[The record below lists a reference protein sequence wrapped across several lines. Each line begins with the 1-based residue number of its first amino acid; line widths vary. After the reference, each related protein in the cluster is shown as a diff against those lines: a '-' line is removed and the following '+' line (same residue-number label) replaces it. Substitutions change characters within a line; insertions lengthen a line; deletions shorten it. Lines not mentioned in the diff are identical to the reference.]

1 MARSGRA
8 AIGWSVPN
16 AQDRGKLT
24 YGILFKITLSPY
36 GRFQSEESSAQE
48 ITLPAPIGTIRYRG
62 SPAGTSF
69 TDASTVLF
77 SGAGY
82 QTRVEAETAARALK
96 NVVLL
101 ASIDAGIAIDA
112 GQDEV
117 LSGPGQVVV
126 DAAAEQGVLLLPDIH
141 GLQVFEESGRPA
153 SLSIIGHGIVT
164 APLRSFASALLI
176 RSHHTTELDA
186 KRSLASQLHGLSR
199 FEASQRNRLLTLV
212 TALNVL
218 SEKNLRG
225 GISQEVA
232 SEILDIAKERL
243 KQAKRS
249 KHDAKELK
257 QLESLV
263 SIVGSLKYE
272 SIAASITELAKDIG
286 KDLLSTELSADEI
299 VGLAYRARNDLI
311 HGGQTSINLTQLLVP
326 LERLTAELCAGAI
339 ISVKDS
345 ASILNC
351 SESTIRRYI
360 RDGRVKAK
368 KVNGKWHIRPE
379 DLKLFMAS
387 VPERQESSNQ
397 G

>member
-16 AQDRGKLT
+16 AQDRGELT
-24 YGILFKITLSPY
+24 YGFFLKVTLSPY
-36 GRFQSEESSAQE
+36 GRFQSEESSDQE
-48 ITLPAPIGTIRYRG
+48 ITLPVPIGTIRYRG

-82 QTRVEAETAARALK
+82 QTRAEAETAGRALK
-96 NVVLL
+96 NVVQL

-112 GQDEV
+112 GRDDV
-117 LSGPGQVVV
+117 LGGPGQVVI
-126 DAAAEQGVLLLPDIH
+126 DAAAEQGIQLLPDVH
-141 GLQVFEESGRPA
+141 GLQVFEETGRPA
-153 SLSIIGHGIVT
+153 SLSITAHGVVT
-164 APLRSFASALLI
+164 SPLRSFASALLI
-176 RSHHTTELDA
+176 RSYHTKELDA
-186 KRSLASQLHGLSR
+186 KHSLASQLYGIAR
-199 FEASQRNRLLTLV
+199 FEVSQRSRLLTLV
-212 TALNVL
+212 TALDVL

-249 KHDAKELK
+249 EHDEKEMK
-257 QLESLV
+257 QLESLI
-263 SIVGSLKYE
+263 SIVGSLKYQ
-272 SIAASITELAKDIG
+272 SIAASIKELAKDI
-286 KDLLSTELSADEI
+286 DRDVLSTELSADEI
-299 VGLAYRARNDLI
+299 VGLAYKARNDLI
-311 HGGQTSINLTQLLVP
+311 HGGQTSVDLTQLLVP
-326 LERLTAELCAGAI
+326 LERLTAEICAGAI

-360 RDGRVKAK
+360 RNGQIKARKDDGR
-368 KVNGKWHIRPE
+368 WCIRPE
-379 DLKLFMAS
+379 ELKLFMAS
-387 VPERQESSNQ
+387 RPN
-397 G
+397 

>member
-1 MARSGRA
+1 MAPSGQNTAAVAAAAQGVSAAPALHLSWRQQPPLVLFSSHRHDHGAAVFTPVHPVTRSHQPSRALRPAHSAKCGCRTRSGRA

-117 LSGPGQVVV
+117 LGGPGQLVV
-126 DAAAEQGVLLLPDIH
+126 DAAAEQGVLLLPDVH

-153 SLSIIGHGIVT
+153 SISIIGHGIVT

-176 RSHHTTELDA
+176 RSHRTTELDA

-199 FEASQRNRLLTLV
+199 LGAALL
-212 TALNVL
+212 
-218 SEKNLRG
+218 R
-225 GISQEVA
+225 
-232 SEILDIAKERL
+232 
-243 KQAKRS
+243 
-249 KHDAKELK
+249 
-257 QLESLV
+257 
-263 SIVGSLKYE
+263 
-272 SIAASITELAKDIG
+272 
-286 KDLLSTELSADEI
+286 
-299 VGLAYRARNDLI
+299 
-311 HGGQTSINLTQLLVP
+311 
-326 LERLTAELCAGAI
+326 
-339 ISVKDS
+339 
-345 ASILNC
+345 
-351 SESTIRRYI
+351 
-360 RDGRVKAK
+360 
-368 KVNGKWHIRPE
+368 
-379 DLKLFMAS
+379 
-387 VPERQESSNQ
+387 
-397 G
+397 